1 MKKKEIEKLLN
12 KQYSV
17 KQMIAYFIVGFE
29 NASDKQDMKGI
40 LNSIAETIVKVENTK
55 VLDMIDIQTISKVDY
70 YWNLNVEQVLSYGY
84 LIFERLLKAKQ
95 IINVEDIMKEF
106 LVIVKL
112 YSADNAVECV
122 DNKFKE

>member
-1 MKKKEIEKLLN
+1 MKKKEVEKLLD
-12 KQYSV
+12 KRYSV

-29 NASDKQDMKGI
+29 NVVDKEDMKGI
-40 LNSIAETIVKVENTK
+40 LNSIADTIVKVENTK
-55 VLDMIDIQTISKVDY
+55 ILEMIDIQLVAVVDY

-84 LIFERLLKAKQ
+84 LIFETLLKAKQ
-95 IINVEDIMKEF
+95 IIRIEDIVKEF

-122 DNKFKE
+122 NKKFV